1 MCRGRAWS
9 WSHPAGTTSLSQV
22 RVQVSEPLKLD
33 NAQRP
38 APSGHLEAA
47 PRPNL
52 CPAARVP
59 MRRSLCACC
68 LGPSSATKPQ
78 DVVARTARPVEHSF
92 PEAFAA
98 KPQMGQI
105 LCCLCSPFTMQSFKA
120 TRGREKILFFQT
132 TLPSHKRGRVEI
144 IRPPDPAGANLQA
157 VQDMA
162 VCIRKGNRRPSTLT
176 RFI

>member
-1 MCRGRAWS
+1 MSSQPQRSVQRKGAELESPS
-9 WSHPAGTTSLSQV
+9 WYHL
-22 RVQVSEPLKLD
+22 SEPG
-33 NAQRP
+33 ASAGVRAPEAGQCSATR
-38 APSGHLEAA
+38 PSGHLEAA
-47 PRPNL
+47 PRPSL

-59 MRRSLCACC
+59 MRSSLCACC

-120 TRGREKILFFQT
+120 TRGRGKNPL
-132 TLPSHKRGRVEI
+132 LPNDSSFSQKGTRGNYKAA
-144 IRPPDPAGANLQA
+144 RPGWGQLTSCPGHGCLHPE
-157 VQDMA
+157 
-162 VCIRKGNRRPSTLT
+162 RKSET
-176 RFI
+176 